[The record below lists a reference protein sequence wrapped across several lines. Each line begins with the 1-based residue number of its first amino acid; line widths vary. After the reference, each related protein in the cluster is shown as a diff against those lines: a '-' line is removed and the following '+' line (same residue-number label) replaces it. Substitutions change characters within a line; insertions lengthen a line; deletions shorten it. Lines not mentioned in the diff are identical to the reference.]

1 MVQCCWMWKCIAYRR
16 KNFWR
21 CLIFDEIYLQKS
33 KKYFRG
39 EIISYDDEGELYK
52 GNGIVCFMIVGL
64 KESISYVIK
73 SLSETNTDTN
83 WLKTELL
90 DSIEILSLK
99 FHWNCG
105 FCVRAIVCNNHPS
118 NGSSFKKLLKHVN
131 QNPDELYMPHMSRK
145 IYLCCNAVHSIK
157 NVCNNL
163 LKHKQFIFLPFEFL
177 DLKIQ
182 PMFLEGKLHGK
193 S

>member
-1 MVQCCWMWKCIAYRR
+1 MWKCIAYRR

-39 EIISYDDEGELYK
+39 EIIGYDDEGELYK

-64 KESISYVIK
+64 KESISYMIK

-90 DSIEILSLK
+90 EFLSMK
-99 FHWNCG
+99 FFHWNSIETVVSVLERLFVTIIHRMG
-105 FCVRAIVCNNHPS
+105 LVSRNYWN
-118 NGSSFKKLLKHVN
+118 
-131 QNPDELYMPHMSRK
+131 MSTRIQMNYICHTCPEK
-145 IYLCCNAVHSIK
+145 FTFVAMLSI
-157 NVCNNL
+157 
-163 LKHKQFIFLPFEFL
+163 Q
-177 DLKIQ
+177 
-182 PMFLEGKLHGK
+182 
-193 S
+193 